1 MNKIIVFSTRYIG
14 DSSCIFKFATPQKTL
29 SKSLCDYFRNVA
41 KDSEELKKLKAK
53 ERKSNKNAINV
64 NPDNEDHVS
73 NITFDDIWK
82 QAKKS
87 IQMTDELLQKLSKK
101 TDNLKIS
108 ALKKAPFAK
117 DKDLQ
122 KLIKNYETTKQ
133 NNNET
138 FSDEDFLSFGNVKT
152 DLNFDGYS
160 GQKVKDRVTLF
171 DIGDNNGE
179 YRIYAVWS
187 LGKMPEKI
195 SSTDDVENSS
205 WVKAL
210 INAVIEVVNDDSCE
224 ILLLL
229 HDKDFNAIEKSDV
242 FKSVYNDLPIK
253 QGDKYIGK
261 RSLTVFQHPQPEFNE
276 IIELSASDDP
286 TNIGETIWKR
296 ADRIIRKARIF
307 QDLKKLQDDIMSDKV
322 GNSGYFEELKE
333 LLGGDWN
340 KKEYDGLRIGF
351 ELINKDVK
359 EITESV
365 SSIQTN
371 ISPKT
376 VYSSLNAILRSKEI
390 DKEKYLDQVKRL
402 DEKNPNDWHEMR
414 QRLMPLTAYCQ
425 GKSYLK
431 HFLISEINEHLKKQM
446 TYGSD
451 DK

>member
-1 MNKIIVFSTRYIG
+1 MNKIIVFSTRYID

-53 ERKSNKNAINV
+53 ERDSNKNAINV

-108 ALKKAPFAK
+108 ALKKAPFDK
-117 DKDLQ
+117 DTDLQ

-138 FSDEDFLSFGNVKT
+138 FSDEDFLSFGNVKI

-160 GQKVKDRVTLF
+160 RQKVKDRVTLF

-195 SSTDDVENSS
+195 SSPDDVEKSS

-242 FKSVYNDLPIK
+242 FKSVYNNLPID
-253 QGDKYIGK
+253 QDDKGK
-261 RSLTVFQHPQPEFNE
+261 RSLAVFQHPQPEFNE
-276 IIELSASDDP
+276 IIELSTSDDP
-286 TNIGETIWKR
+286 TNLGKTIWER
-296 ADRIIRKARIF
+296 ADRIIRKTRIF
-307 QDLKKLQDDIMSDKV
+307 QDLKKLQDDIVSDNV
-322 GNSGYFEELKE
+322 NNSEPLKE
-333 LLGGDWN
+333 LKTTYEQYWMN
-340 KKEYDGLRIGF
+340 REFDGLRIGF
-351 ELINKDVK
+351 ELINKDIN
-359 EITESV
+359 EITESLSSIMANV
-365 SSIQTN
+365 SS
-371 ISPKT
+371 KT
-376 VYSSLNAILRSKEI
+376 IDSSLNAILRSKEF
-390 DKEKYLDQVKRL
+390 DKEIYMEQIRRL
-402 DEKNPNDWHEMR
+402 DEKNPEDWHEVR
-414 QRLMPLTAYCQ
+414 QVLMPLTAYCQ

-446 TYGSD
+446 AYGAN